1 MTKLTVTAKKQPV
14 IKRTR
19 RLHILKRNQDLNV
32 KKADKG
38 SCDVIMDTEHK
49 INEGQTQL
57 DNLKHYRPLD
67 EPMVKETQY
76 KVKQL
81 IQDLNKNKHNLM
93 T

>member
-1 MTKLTVTAKKQPV
+1 M
-14 IKRTR
+14 
-19 RLHILKRNQDLNV
+19 

-67 EPMVKETQY
+67 EPMVKEIQY
-76 KVKQL
+76 KVQQL

-93 T
+93 TWQKNRHVLSASAILNASV

>member
-1 MTKLTVTAKKQPV
+1 MWKKQ
-14 IKRTR
+14 
-19 RLHILKRNQDLNV
+19 ND
-32 KKADKG
+32 
-38 SCDVIMDTEHK
+38 DVIMDTEHK

-67 EPMVKETQY
+67 EPMAKETQY

-93 T
+93 TWQKHRHVLSAWAILNASV